1 MTDYVT
7 PDEFKDFVKDDTT
20 LDQATMA
27 TAITVASRTVEQMTN
42 RPSGGYAAAGTTT
55 AHYFTPHSSWELCLE
70 DDGIQWEFGTTSGL
84 VVKTDTNGDG
94 TYETTLT
101 NGTDFYLEPINQ
113 ARYGVSGWPYDTLQ
127 ILATS
132 SSMWPWYAQRAG
144 YRPPVEVTANW
155 GWTTTPEP
163 VKFAVRLA
171 ANRYYGR
178 GDSRYGTSG
187 FDASGFQMRIRTD
200 PDILALLSPF
210 TPASRFVA

>member
-1 MTDYVT
+1 MTDYIS
-7 PDEFKDFVKDDTT
+7 PDEFKDFVKDNTT
-20 LDQATMA
+20 LDQATVA

-42 RPSGGYAAAGTTT
+42 RPTNGYAAAGTTT
-55 AHYFTPHSSWELCLE
+55 AHYFSPHSSWELCLE
-70 DDGIQWEFGTTSGL
+70 DDGIQWEFGTTTGL
-84 VVKTDTNGDG
+84 TVKTDNDGDG
-94 TYETTLT
+94 VYETTLT
-101 NGTDFYLEPINQ
+101 LNTHFFCEPINQ
-113 ARYGVSGWPYDTLQ
+113 ARYGVSGWPYDSIHLLT
-127 ILATS
+127 AS
-132 SSMWPWYAQRAG
+132 STAWPTRRPG

-210 TPASRFVA
+210 TPASRSVA